1 MKFKV
6 TILYISLF
14 LLTACTVKYNIVSYS
29 ESSMDVKS
37 EKDSSAIDIIAPYK
51 AGIDSVMNEILC
63 ISDIEMLK
71 GRPQSVLGN
80 FVSDLCLQQYN
91 DLADVC
97 VMNTGGLR
105 SSLPKG
111 PITRGK
117 IFELMPFE
125 NELVMLELDKNDFLG
140 LLDYIVS
147 RGGEPFSGLSIVI
160 NADNKYSSY
169 QIYNVVNFKEGEKL
183 RVLTSDYLANGG
195 DRMYFFKDKKQ
206 YKVGVKLRDA
216 IINYCTLMDT
226 ISSKLDNRIIIV
238 E

>member
-6 TILYISLF
+6 TTLYISLL

-51 AGIDSVMNEILC
+51 AGIDSVMNEVLC
-63 ISDIEMLK
+63 ISDVEMLK

-105 SSLPKG
+105 SSLPEG

-117 IFELMPFE
+117 IIWM
-125 NELVMLELDKNDFLG
+125 
-140 LLDYIVS
+140 
-147 RGGEPFSGLSIVI
+147 
-160 NADNKYSSY
+160 
-169 QIYNVVNFKEGEKL
+169 
-183 RVLTSDYLANGG
+183 
-195 DRMYFFKDKKQ
+195 
-206 YKVGVKLRDA
+206 
-216 IINYCTLMDT
+216 II
-226 ISSKLDNRIIIV
+226 KRII
-238 E
+238 

>member
-6 TILYISLF
+6 TTLYISLL

-51 AGIDSVMNEILC
+51 AGIDSVMNEVLC
-63 ISDIEMLK
+63 ISDVEMLK

-105 SSLPKG
+105 SSLPEG

-125 NELVMLELDKNDFLG
+125 NELVILELDKNDFLG

-147 RGGEPFSGLSIVI
+147 RGGEPFSGLSTVI
-160 NADNKYSSY
+160 NADNQYSSY
-169 QIYNVVNFKEGEKL
+169 QIYNVVNFEEGEKL

-206 YKVGVKLRDA
+206 YKVGVRLRDA